1 MDKAPGKEG
10 FRAIARGLPM
20 SAKKVRPIAD
30 HLRKRSYVDVVS
42 ILENMPHKGARLLE
56 KVIKSA
62 AANALYKN
70 KQLDEESLIL
80 RELLVDEGRQEY
92 RVWPRARGRADR
104 LIKRSCH
111 ISVTLGTR
119 EAGVVKSEK

>member
-1 MDKAPGKEG
+1 MMEQKTG
-10 FRAIARGLPM
+10 FRAKARGLPM

-30 HLRKRSYVDVVS
+30 HLRRRPYVDVIS

-70 KQLDEESLIL
+70 KQLDEGSLYVK
-80 RELLVDEGRQEY
+80 ELLVDEGRQEY
-92 RVWPRARGRADR
+92 RIWPRARGRADR

-111 ISVTLGTR
+111 ISVTLDVKG
-119 EAGVVKSEK
+119 AGK